1 MQAVERRPSLLFDEY
16 QNSIAKPNET
26 KNKEAKMLSKNNS
39 TAPPSTLKQK
49 EISVDDMDMIS
60 LPTDFDRQMDLG
72 SPMFFDP
79 EDEENKIDPIPSIS
93 HHYGNGDDGGSA
105 PSYLP
110 SNLKIEQ
117 KANDLFVNPFE
128 LVSQM
133 RKRYITTSK
142 QDGVSNIKNDLQT
155 GSCIPSLYRSFGNLK
170 MTNECKTS
178 QTLI

>member
-16 QNSIAKPNET
+16 QNSITKPNET
-26 KNKEAKMLSKNNS
+26 KNKEAKNNS
-39 TAPPSTLKQK
+39 TASPSKLKQK

-93 HHYGNGDDGGSA
+93 HHYGNIDDGSFV

-110 SNLKIEQ
+110 SNSKIDQ
-117 KANDLFVNPFE
+117 NGKDLFANPFE

-133 RKRYITTSK
+133 RKRYHY
-142 QDGVSNIKNDLQT
+142 L
-155 GSCIPSLYRSFGNLK
+155 
-170 MTNECKTS
+170 
-178 QTLI
+178 